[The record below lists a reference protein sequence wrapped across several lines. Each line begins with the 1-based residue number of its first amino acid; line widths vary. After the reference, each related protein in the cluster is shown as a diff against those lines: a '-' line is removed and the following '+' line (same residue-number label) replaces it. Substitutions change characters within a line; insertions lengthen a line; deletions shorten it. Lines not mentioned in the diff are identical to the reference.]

1 MKYIQ
6 AVGKRLGELL
16 RVANVSQS
24 EFSKRSNVSRITI
37 NRTINGRV
45 SIITFETLIVFCK
58 TLNITLRDFF
68 ASELFN
74 EDIEIGEKKRGR
86 RIFS

>member
-16 RVANVSQS
+16 REANLSQS
-24 EFSKRSNVSRITI
+24 EFSQRSNVSRIII

-58 TLNITLRDFF
+58 TLNITLKDFF
-68 ASELFN
+68 SSELFN

-86 RIFS
+86 RIFL